1 MWFECGSIKSGPIL
15 EYPLVEHNS
24 KHQLRPIWLNIRKVR
39 GKRGWLLRKSG
50 RFFAEDSTP
59 EAMGHHAL
67 QVGEYA
73 YELHTDE
80 ANQKYLMV
88 QRLTGAQIWQP
99 KLAKTLVGYSDL
111 TDDEIAIEAIRAQS
125 WMRGRQ
131 GGRYHVKHNNCQHF
145 VEELWQRLVE
155 IDFIKAFR
163 DTRSALAQPLKMTD
177 IVRLA
182 ARASASGDCTKDT
195 CPASDSIYGY
205 APNLYFN
212 IAFTAIFAISGLG
225 FSHQACIW
233 KNWRWFSL
241 SLAAGGL
248 METGGYIGRILLH
261 NDPFSD
267 IGFKLN
273 VVLLTIAPAF
283 VSAGIYL
290 TLKRLTRVFGTHLSR
305 LSPSMYAWIFMTC
318 DCVSIILQGAG
329 GAISAIA
336 ESKTLLSLGVNL
348 MIAGLAFQVFTLLVF
363 FALAAEFFVQ
373 CLRNP
378 AKLHPGSGMLAHS
391 TKFQIFIAAV
401 LVAFLCIFTRCCY
414 RVAELSGGWGNS
426 IMREESGF
434 IICDS
439 E

>member
-145 VEELWQRLVE
+145 VEELWQRVC
-155 IDFIKAFR
+155 IKAYGM
-163 DTRSALAQPLKMTD
+163 DNDSLRSLGKIACRTTD
-177 IVRLA
+177 
-182 ARASASGDCTKDT
+182 
-195 CPASDSIYGY
+195 GY